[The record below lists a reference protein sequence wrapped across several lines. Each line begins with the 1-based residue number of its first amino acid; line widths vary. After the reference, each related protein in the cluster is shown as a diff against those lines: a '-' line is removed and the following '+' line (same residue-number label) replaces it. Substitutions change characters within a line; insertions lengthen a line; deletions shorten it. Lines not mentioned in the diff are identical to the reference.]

1 MKKNYMI
8 LMIGIL
14 GSLLLST
21 TGYSQSNSTASGV
34 GKEELNTKQSEE
46 TNTNQNKDNTEG
58 KKNKK
63 TITIEFDKEGKIISD
78 LPEEIKWNKN
88 LKFHCKDSN
97 DLNSNLKAEMIRNL
111 EQSYKNLISK
121 ESKEKL
127 LLQYP
132 LFINDSNMSE
142 WLDSTTYLEEIY
154 KIRDE
159 VKNEI
164 HFLHVADTVSD
175 SDYIP
180 EVRTDSTTYFT
191 VENDIKNSKAKKNK
205 IDFELRI
212 ISMDSILVKWLKYS
226 RPEILTRLK
235 LMKLDST
242 FNETEKD
249 FKIIEEATS
258 ACDSIQNAI
267 TKLERVDNYVNEVLK
282 VNLKPWLLNWIW
294 KNGDVFKLNPIE
306 IVRKKEPD
314 SIQIQMIA
322 GIPTMEARINA
333 LNKILE
339 SKSEIG
345 GNLAIAIAETIGKL
359 TGELA
364 KAKSIK
370 EEFDKLKNAPDKVY
384 FNNNLL
390 YKGFFYATTAD
401 RTFYMRHHDA
411 SNDYEILGKL
421 RKYYLEDYKV
431 KYLVQNQTAD
441 KETKLFESVSVADD
455 YSDLTSGMLEAF
467 ASINM
472 TEVDLLREYNKS
484 NLSQQPFIEDTVQ
497 LCGADSLNL
506 RKRIVDNKIIKF
518 NAARVKLNW
527 LLKQGELDPIP
538 QLVADE
544 TPKYRTDEA
553 GPTKNVEA
561 PARVSYVLRERP
573 YGSHP
578 DTVGTTV
585 IDSISYKVY
594 ALHRFQPFVGFA
606 FGTVKRNI
614 LNIDDNGN
622 LISVEKEYKENTFLG
637 VKIYPKKTDIHNSKF
652 FLCKKSDILSRFNIL
667 AGMDFTNIN
676 PVDNFMVGS
685 GIDIF
690 PGLNVSIYGNW
701 YKNNTYKI
709 EQGKFKK
716 DGRPLMFDHGFM
728 ISLDPV
734 VIFNFAKLIAK
745 P

>member
-1 MKKNYMI
+1 
-8 LMIGIL
+8 
-14 GSLLLST
+14 
-21 TGYSQSNSTASGV
+21 
-34 GKEELNTKQSEE
+34 
-46 TNTNQNKDNTEG
+46 
-58 KKNKK
+58 
-63 TITIEFDKEGKIISD
+63 
-78 LPEEIKWNKN
+78 
-88 LKFHCKDSN
+88 
-97 DLNSNLKAEMIRNL
+97 MIRNL
-111 EQSYKNLISK
+111 EQTYKVLTSK

-127 LLQYP
+127 KLQYP
-132 LFINDSNMSE
+132 LFINGDNILA
-142 WLDSTTYLEEIY
+142 WPDTTSYLEEIY

-159 VKNEI
+159 VKKEI
-164 HFLHVADTVSD
+164 SFLKFGD
-175 SDYIP
+175 SEPKPVYIP
-180 EVRTDSTTYFT
+180 AIRTESTTIFYP
-191 VENDIKNSKAKKNK
+191 NNQKSISKVKKNK

-212 ISMDSILVKWLKYS
+212 VSMDSILVKWLNNDRPDILS
-226 RPEILTRLK
+226 RLDI
-235 LMKLDST
+235 MQLDSALK
-242 FNETEKD
+242 ETEIE
-249 FKIIEEATS
+249 FKVIEQASTT
-258 ACDSIQNAI
+258 CDSIRNAI
-267 TKLERVDNYVNEVLK
+267 TKLERVDNSVNKILK

-306 IVRKKEPD
+306 IVREKEPD

-345 GNLAIAIAETIGKL
+345 GNLAIAIADTIGKL

-390 YKGFFYATTAD
+390 YKGFFYASTAD

-411 SNDYEILGKL
+411 SNDYEIMGKL

-467 ASINM
+467 ASINN
-472 TEVDLLREYNKS
+472 TDVDFLRELIKS
-484 NLSQQPFIEDTVQ
+484 NLLQQPSIEDTVQ
-497 LCGADSLNL
+497 FCDKDSINL
-506 RKRIVDNKIIKF
+506 LKRIVENKIIKF

-606 FGTVKRNI
+606 FGSVKRNI

-690 PGLNVSIYGNW
+690 PGLNISIYGNW

-709 EQGKFKK
+709 EQGKFIK